1 MKKINNFK
9 EEDIYCIIEIPK
21 NSRVKYE
28 FNEEFGMI
36 EYDRTLQTAMDYPGN
51 YGFIPDTM
59 GGDDDPLDVILYN
72 EYPIY
77 PNTLI
82 KIRIIGALE
91 MIDEGKEDYK
101 ILADPIQ
108 NKKINE
114 RRNNEKTKQRS
125 DERGNDKT
133 TSPFGKSFLRPGGMR
148 A

>member
-1 MKKINNFK
+1 
-9 EEDIYCIIEIPK
+9 
-21 NSRVKYE
+21 
-28 FNEEFGMI
+28 MI

-91 MIDEGKEDYK
+91 MMDEGKEDYK
-101 ILADPIQ
+101 ILAVPIQ
-108 NKKINE
+108 NKKIN
-114 RRNNEKTKQRS
+114 
-125 DERGNDKT
+125 DINDI
-133 TSPFGKSFLRPGGMR
+133 PESFLLITKHFFQNYKMNKLGEVETGDWVNKKS
-148 A
+148 AIKVLKDGISLCKNI